1 MLLAKKLYKTVIIP
15 ILSLGGSFD
24 ASKGELRKLNVT
36 AGAGGRSY
44 MNWMKVPTKLKE
56 FCEELNKRR
65 KTIDTT
71 DELAI
76 YELSF
81 WAHYHLVTIHPWA
94 DGNGRTSRL
103 LMNLLQMEYDVLPT
117 KVYKEDKAEYIQA
130 LIDTREAEDTDIF
143 INCMTKLHCEHLQ
156 QDVDHFLISTSE
168 KMVDKTEILQEMV
181 DKWSIKPTLAG
192 KLADIIAFMA
202 DKEEIRTEQLVT
214 QLGLTETTTK
224 RYLRQLT
231 EFGYLE
237 AHGGNRNK
245 SYTRK

>member
-1 MLLAKKLYKTVIIP
+1 MTNTGS
-15 ILSLGGSFD
+15 ILFRIFSFL
-24 ASKGELRKLNVT
+24 ENI
-36 AGAGGRSY
+36 
-44 MNWMKVPTKLKE
+44 
-56 FCEELNKRR
+56 NKRR
-65 KTIDTT
+65 KAIDTT
-71 DELAI
+71 DELSI

-81 WAHYHLVTIHPWA
+81 WAHYELVTIHPWA

-143 INCMTKLHCEHLQ
+143 INCMAKLHCEHLQ
-156 QDVDHFLISTSE
+156 QDIDHFLISTSE

-192 KLADIIAFMA
+192 KLADIIVFMA

-214 QLGLTETTTK
+214 QLGLTETTAK

-231 EFGYLE
+231 DFGYLE
-237 AHGGNRNK
+237 IGRASCRE
-245 SYTRK
+245 RV

>member
-1 MLLAKKLYKTVIIP
+1 MNLDLKAAYDYGRIWIKQHEDITIESLVTLASKVMARTGSEYN
-15 ILSLGGSFD
+15 SLGGSFD
-24 ASKGELRKLNVT
+24 ASKVELRKLNVT

-44 MNWMKVPTKLKE
+44 MNWMKVPMKLKD

-65 KTIDTT
+65 KAIDTT
-71 DELAI
+71 DELSI
-76 YELSF
+76 
-81 WAHYHLVTIHPWA
+81 
-94 DGNGRTSRL
+94 
-103 LMNLLQMEYDVLPT
+103 
-117 KVYKEDKAEYIQA
+117 
-130 LIDTREAEDTDIF
+130 AEDTDIF
-143 INCMTKLHCEHLQ
+143 INCMAKLHCEHLQ
-156 QDVDHFLISTSE
+156 QDIDHFLISASD

-192 KLADIIAFMA
+192 KLADIIVFMA

-214 QLGLTETTTK
+214 QLGLAETTAK

-245 SYTRK
+245 SYTKKV

>member
-1 MLLAKKLYKTVIIP
+1 
-15 ILSLGGSFD
+15 
-24 ASKGELRKLNVT
+24 
-36 AGAGGRSY
+36 
-44 MNWMKVPTKLKE
+44 MNWMKEPMKLKM

-65 KTIDTT
+65 KEIDTT
-71 DELAI
+71 DELSI

-143 INCMTKLHCEHLQ
+143 INCMAKLHCEHLQ
-156 QDVDHFLISTSE
+156 QDIDQFLRATAE
-168 KMVDKTEILQEMV
+168 EMVDKMAIQQELV
-181 DKWSIKPTLAG
+181 GKWSIKPTLAG
-192 KLADIIAFMA
+192 KLADIIEFMT
-202 DKEEIRTEQLVT
+202 DKEEIKTEHLVSE
-214 QLGLTETTTK
+214 LGLTETTAK

-245 SYTRK
+245 SYTKK